1 MVGSLEPTGIMN
13 NKVIVLDRDMFL
25 NNTCPTACGAG
36 DMLNNTLT
44 LGTLLVD
51 NRTIYHARH
60 TKHFVYQCG
69 FTDTGLK

>member
-1 MVGSLEPTGIMN
+1 MVGSLESTGIMH
-13 NKVIVLDRDMFL
+13 NKTTILGRGMFQFD
-25 NNTCPTACGAG
+25 TCPTACGAG
-36 DMLNNTLT
+36 DMLNKALT

-51 NRTIYHARH
+51 NRTIYHARN